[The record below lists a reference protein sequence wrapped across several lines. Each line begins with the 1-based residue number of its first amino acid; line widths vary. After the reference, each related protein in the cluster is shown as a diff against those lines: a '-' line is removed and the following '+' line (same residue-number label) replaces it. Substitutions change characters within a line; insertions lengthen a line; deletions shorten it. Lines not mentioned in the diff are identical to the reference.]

1 MMTNPYGQTN
11 PRPGATT
18 PAQTPPVGEFTPRML
33 LAVAAIYNP
42 AILIGYLLYLYGP
55 SNSCVL
61 GGLCNFGSFPGVVQ
75 LLLLIVGAGTLGAV
89 VFVPLWWLLDE
100 ARPARDIVSRTARDA
115 ARFVTIRPLMVGY
128 GAVLSLLLFIG
139 LLIHRIPAPLFLLGL
154 TSAIVCFWCA
164 AASEFTPTPVA
175 SAPPYSPPPQQPPQL
190 PPQLPPS
197 RDGSSSA
204 FLNDSPPQE

>member
-18 PAQTPPVGEFTPRML
+18 PAQMPPAGDFTPRML

-42 AILIGYLLYLYGP
+42 AILVGYLLYLYGP

-61 GGLCNFGSFPGVVQ
+61 GGLCNFGSFPGIVQ
-75 LLLLIVGAGTLGAV
+75 LFLLIVGAGTLGAV

-115 ARFVTIRPLMVGY
+115 ARFVTIRPLMIGY
-128 GAVLSLLLFIG
+128 GTVLTLLLFIG
-139 LLIHRIPAPLFLLGL
+139 LLVQRIPAPLFVLGL
-154 TSAIVCFWCA
+154 SSAIICFWCA
-164 AASEFTPTPVA
+164 AASEFTPVPVVPTPPT
-175 SAPPYSPPPQQPPQL
+175 PPNPLPQRQQPPRARGD
-190 PPQLPPS
+190 S
-197 RDGSSSA
+197 DSS
-204 FLNDSPPQE
+204 FLRDSPPA